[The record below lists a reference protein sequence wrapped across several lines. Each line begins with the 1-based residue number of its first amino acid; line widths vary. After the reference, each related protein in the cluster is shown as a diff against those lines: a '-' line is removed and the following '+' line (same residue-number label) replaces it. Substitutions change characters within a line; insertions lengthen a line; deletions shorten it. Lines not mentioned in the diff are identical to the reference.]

1 MYVTKRPWD
10 LPAWSTGRL
19 YCSKHMDLLMLQGQK
34 PLTEKEISRVKGFDF
49 QLLLEPHFP
58 SRAFSLLPRPWQETS
73 SPLEPRPD
81 VRGTCGEF

>member
-34 PLTEKEISRVKGFDF
+34 PSTEKEISRSRDLTSNCFWNHISL
-49 QLLLEPHFP
+49 QERSHFCHVP
-58 SRAFSLLPRPWQETS
+58 GKKPAPP
-73 SPLEPRPD
+73 
-81 VRGTCGEF
+81 